1 MGVAGGV
8 RDTNSGC
15 VSASQEKVRME
26 VGVASGLGGRSGDI
40 HRWRPAG
47 RLELRRSGVTLN
59 TTHSGDVTVT
69 EAEGGGATDGLLP
82 VQVLVRHR
90 LPIQVS
96 SQAG

>member
-1 MGVAGGV
+1 
-8 RDTNSGC
+8 
-15 VSASQEKVRME
+15 ME

-47 RLELRRSGVTLN
+47 RLEHRRSGVTLN

-69 EAEGGGATDGLLP
+69 EAEGGGATGGLLP
-82 VQVLVRHR
+82 VQVLVLVLVRHR